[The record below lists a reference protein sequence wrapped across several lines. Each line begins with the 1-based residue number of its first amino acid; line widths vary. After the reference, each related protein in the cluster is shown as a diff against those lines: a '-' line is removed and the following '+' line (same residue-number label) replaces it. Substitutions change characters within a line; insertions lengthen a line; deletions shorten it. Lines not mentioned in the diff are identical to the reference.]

1 MDIYKIIN
9 NDEYVRFFLFLFI
22 FFSLSIF
29 FLNLN
34 DDKKSYREYQYN

>member
-1 MDIYKIIN
+1 MDLYKIIN
-9 NDEYVRFFLFLFI
+9 NDEYIRFLLFLFI

-34 DDKKSYREYQYN
+34 EEKSYREYSYN

>member
-1 MDIYKIIN
+1 MDLYDIIN
-9 NDEYVRFFLFLFI
+9 NDRYVRFFIFLFI

-34 DDKKSYREYQYN
+34 DEEKSYREY

>member
-9 NDEYVRFFLFLFI
+9 NDEYVRFFIFLFI

-34 DDKKSYREYQYN
+34 DEEKSYREY

>member
-1 MDIYKIIN
+1 MDLYKLIN
-9 NDEYVRFFLFLFI
+9 NDEYIRFLLFLFI

-34 DDKKSYREYQYN
+34 EEKSYREYNYN

>member
-1 MDIYKIIN
+1 MDLYDIIY
-9 NDEYVRFFLFLFI
+9 NDEYVKFLIFLFI

-34 DDKKSYREYQYN
+34 DEEKSYREY

>member
-1 MDIYKIIN
+1 MDLYKIIN
-9 NDEYVRFFLFLFI
+9 NDEYVRFLLFLCI

-34 DDKKSYREYQYN
+34 DEEKLYRDY